1 MLLKKPTT
9 TTTTTTTTEKTFGSF
24 GYKEEEEAF
33 LLRQKGKEE
42 GFVEAATD
50 VLTTI
55 RLYIYIIEAL
65 KNNIVAT
72 VLAIPTG

>member
-1 MLLKKPTT
+1 LALLVIK
-9 TTTTTTTTEKTFGSF
+9 E
-24 GYKEEEEAF
+24 EEEEAF

-55 RLYIYIIEAL
+55 RLYIYYRSA
-65 KNNIVAT
+65 KK
-72 VLAIPTG
+72 